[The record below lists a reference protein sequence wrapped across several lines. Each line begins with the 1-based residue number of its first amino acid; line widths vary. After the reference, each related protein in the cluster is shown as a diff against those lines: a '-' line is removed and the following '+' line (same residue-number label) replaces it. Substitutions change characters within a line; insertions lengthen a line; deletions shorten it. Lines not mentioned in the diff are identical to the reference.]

1 MFFTNIHQVM
11 VRTIFNG
18 TWNSGTGLKQ
28 LEVFHSNDNLI
39 VVEIIDRDKKEF
51 ESIQICFDR
60 RTAIK
65 LHREL
70 KKHISFIN
78 EIED

>member
-18 TWNSGTGLKQ
+18 TLDSGTELKQ
-28 LEVFHSNDNLI
+28 LEVFHSTDNLI
-39 VVEIIDRDKKEF
+39 VFEIIDRDKKEF
-51 ESIQICFDR
+51 EYVQICFDR